1 MTSPVPGPCHLA
13 LLLGLASVC
22 IGSRSCHAELLVP
35 WWSQSVDTDGHL
47 LALRPAT
54 MRSTE
59 EPALSSPVEPA
70 PPSAVVPALPA
81 EGPRCCLQDL
91 ADWSSVYVKYV
102 QIFRKLETSY
112 DQLVHPQKRRDMRR
126 ALEACM
132 GRMLEVRNW
141 LVRRPGASLL
151 LDWRCSRGSLLH
163 TVSRAQHGGKRCH
176 SRHKAQDRGWAASV
190 LTARCWMGPSI
201 VLEAHRVWP
210 CCRGP

>member
-13 LLLGLASVC
+13 LLLGLASMC
-22 IGSRSCHAELLVP
+22 IGSRSCQAELLVP

-59 EPALSSPVEPA
+59 EPALSSPAEPA
-70 PPSAVVPALPA
+70 PLSAVVLALPA
-81 EGPRCCLQDL
+81 EAPRCCLQDL

-151 LDWRCSRGSLLH
+151 H
-163 TVSRAQHGGKRCH
+163 TVSRAQHGGNRC
-176 SRHKAQDRGWAASV
+176 QV
-190 LTARCWMGPSI
+190 LSQGAGQGLGGISDDFQMLDGARAI
-201 VLEAHRVWP
+201 
-210 CCRGP
+210 